1 MTERELTAVEMAL
14 TGVRIFA
21 VFAATLHS
29 HSICG
34 AGTAAHKIVVI
45 LENLDSRAT
54 VALEM

>member
-1 MTERELTAVEMAL
+1 MAL

-21 VFAATLHS
+21 VFATTQRS

-34 AGTAAHKIVVI
+34 AGTAAHKILVI
-45 LENLDSRAT
+45 LKNLDSRAT